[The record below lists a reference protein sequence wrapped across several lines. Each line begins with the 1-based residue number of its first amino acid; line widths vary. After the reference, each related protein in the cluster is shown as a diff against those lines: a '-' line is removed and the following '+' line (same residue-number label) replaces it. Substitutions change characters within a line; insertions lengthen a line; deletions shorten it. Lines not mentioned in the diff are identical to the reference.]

1 MRKPSE
7 REYLVALYAY
17 LSFGPARIKLL
28 RDYFR
33 SAEKVWGLSR
43 AELLKVGLSQKIV
56 SGFVNHRN
64 KFSFSEYFNRLKILK
79 IDYITIDDNNYPN
92 NLIDLTNAPVVLYIK
107 GNINANDD
115 NAVAIVGSRRMT
127 TYGREVTEKF
137 STELASLGVTIVSGL
152 ALGIDAAA
160 HRAALS
166 VNGRCIA
173 VLASGLDTV
182 SPVTNRWIA
191 DEIIKRNEGAII
203 SEYPLGF
210 PPMRGN
216 FANRNRIISGLAKAV
231 LVVEGK
237 RKSGTILTAN
247 AAAEQGRQVFAVP
260 GEITSP
266 MSEAPYFLIE
276 NGAKMAVKTKD
287 ILDDLDMQL
296 MVDKD
301 SIGKVLPSS
310 KEEEKLLNILNSQP
324 MHVDEIARES
334 KMGVNDVSAKLTMME
349 LKGLVRNMS
358 GGIYKKT

>member
-1 MRKPSE
+1 M
-7 REYLVALYAY
+7 
-17 LSFGPARIKLL
+17 
-28 RDYFR
+28 
-33 SAEKVWGLSR
+33 
-43 AELLKVGLSQKIV
+43 
-56 SGFVNHRN
+56 
-64 KFSFSEYFNRLKILK
+64 
-79 IDYITIDDNNYPN
+79 
-92 NLIDLTNAPVVLYIK
+92 
-107 GNINANDD
+107 
-115 NAVAIVGSRRMT
+115 
-127 TYGREVTEKF
+127 
-137 STELASLGVTIVSGL
+137 
-152 ALGIDAAA
+152 GIDAAA
-160 HRAALS
+160 HKAALV

-173 VLASGLDTV
+173 VLASGLDTM

-191 DEIIKRNEGAII
+191 DEIIKRNKGAII

-276 NGAKMAVKTKD
+276 NGAKMAIKVKD
-287 ILDDLDMQL
+287 ILDELDMQL

-310 KEEEKLLNILNSQP
+310 KEEEKLLNILDPQP

-349 LKGLVRNMS
+349 LKGLVRNMG